1 MRREFSIDELRPQKA
16 WDWKVAFYLF
26 AAGTAGG
33 LIFMELVLRS
43 LEKLDETTSTWGAWI
58 GMAVAAFSLLV
69 LFTHLGPGARWR
81 FMNVFRRPRTA
92 WLSRGAFIVTVLM
105 ILRLLVVLPTAFEA
119 LPWDED
125 SIAGTILRV
134 GVWILAAAFM
144 AYSGLVLSSWNSI
157 PFWNTPL
164 LPVLYVG
171 YSFLGGVAALPI
183 IALLAVGREGLETVS
198 DTVWPLLL
206 GLLLGNGAVLL
217 IYVSWMSRAT
227 VSARE
232 SARRLMR
239 GELAIPF
246 LFGVAVLGLTVPLVL
261 VAVAST
267 TGMSPASWMLAV
279 SGIMI
284 LVGSFLLR
292 HCVIKAGVYAP
303 LV

>member
-1 MRREFSIDELRPQKA
+1 
-16 WDWKVAFYLF
+16 
-26 AAGTAGG
+26 
-33 LIFMELVLRS
+33 
-43 LEKLDETTSTWGAWI
+43 
-58 GMAVAAFSLLV
+58 
-69 LFTHLGPGARWR
+69 
-81 FMNVFRRPRTA
+81 MNVFRRPRTA
-92 WLSRGAFIVTVLM
+92 WLSRGAIIVTVLM
-105 ILRLLVVLPTAFEA
+105 VLRLLVVLPTAIDA

-134 GVWILAAAFM
+134 GVWIFAAAFM

-164 LPVLYVG
+164 LPLLYVG
-171 YSFLGGVAALPI
+171 YSFLGGVATLPI
-183 IALLAVGREGLETVS
+183 IALLALGREGLETVS

-206 GLLLGNGAVLL
+206 GLLLGNGVVLL
-217 IYVSWMSRAT
+217 IYVSWMSKAT

-239 GELAIPF
+239 GELVIPF
-246 LFGVAVLGLTVPLVL
+246 LLGVAVLGLTVPLVL

-267 TGMSPASWMLAV
+267 TGMSLASWMLAV